1 MLAGNHNCEDWT
13 EWLDMDLTEEDRDD
27 SIHDDDDDE
36 EAARQPGKS
45 SKIVNLGDE
54 EVMMGVSSMAVKLPA
69 EETSKYLLRITHL
82 HCQGKMI
89 NMIADLRSVRN
100 LTVLYLYNNKI
111 KVIDCM
117 SHVPN
122 LKLLYLQN
130 NIIEVMAGLEDLTK
144 LGNLNITYLRIILT
158 NGSG

>member
-1 MLAGNHNCEDWT
+1 
-13 EWLDMDLTEEDRDD
+13 MDLKEEDTDD
-27 SIHDDDDDE
+27 SILDG
-36 EAARQPGKS
+36 AAVVREPGKGGN
-45 SKIVNLGDE
+45 IVNLGDE
-54 EVMMGVSSMAVKLPA
+54 EVMMGVSSASVKLPG
-69 EETSKYLLRITHL
+69 EENSEFMLRMTHL

-117 SHVPN
+117 SHVPH

-130 NIIEVMAGLEDLTK
+130 NLIELVEGLENLTK
-144 LGNLNITYLRIILT
+144 LGKGNISI
-158 NGSG
+158 

>member
-1 MLAGNHNCEDWT
+1 
-13 EWLDMDLTEEDRDD
+13 MDLTEEDRDD
-27 SIHDDDDDE
+27 SIHDEDHDS
-36 EAARQPGKS
+36 ARQPGKNS
-45 SKIVNLGDE
+45 NIVNLGDE

-69 EETSKYLLRITHL
+69 EETSKFLLRMTHL

-111 KVIDCM
+111 KVIDYM

-130 NIIEVMAGLEDLTK
+130 NMIEVMAGLEDLVK
-144 LGNLNITYLRIILT
+144 LGNDEQYMVDDNSPQWEQIRY
-158 NGSG
+158 

>member
-1 MLAGNHNCEDWT
+1 MAE
-13 EWLDMDLTEEDRDD
+13 DD
-27 SIHDDDDDE
+27 SIDDDNLLHRPPE
-36 EAARQPGKS
+36 KTS
-45 SKIVNLGDE
+45 NIISLGDE
-54 EVMMGVSSMAVKLPA
+54 KVLLGVSPMAVKLPE
-69 EETSKYLLRITHL
+69 EETAKFLMRTTHL
-82 HCQGKMI
+82 HCQKQMI

-130 NIIEVMAGLEDLTK
+130 NHIELMAGLEDLYK
-144 LGNLNITYLRIILT
+144 LGKDQQVL
-158 NGSG
+158 